1 MIIYHA
7 SKKGFVDDVF
17 NGRIADEI
25 DQAFVTHLGRHTSP
39 NEVRSWKNSMMHMS
53 NVVNTPDIPD
63 DSGIAIEYQIPLTSK
78 RVDFIISGLDENS
91 KGNIVIIELKQWEQ
105 AKLSHKSGVVKTHFQ
120 YGEHETAHPSYQA
133 WSYAY
138 MLENYNE
145 TIQEKKIILSP
156 CAFLHNYQSDTIINH
171 VCYKEY
177 IDKAPIFLKSDA
189 RKLQD
194 FIKKHI
200 KYGAKDD
207 IVWLIDNGRIRPSKQ
222 LADALN
228 SMLLGNQEFIL
239 LDDQKIVYET
249 ALDLARTAVKG
260 KKQVLIIEGG
270 PGTGKSVVAINL
282 LVQLTKEGLT
292 SQYVSKNAAPRD
304 VYTAKLSG
312 THKKG
317 VINNLFVGS
326 GSFIEKEKNIFD
338 TLIVDEAHRLN
349 LKSGLYGNLGENQII
364 EIINASKFSVFFVDD
379 RQRVHIKDIGSKNAI
394 KKYAED
400 CGSIVHFGK
409 LSSQF
414 RCNGSD
420 GYLSW
425 LDNTLQITETANI
438 CLSQED
444 YDFRIFNDPNDLFNA
459 ILSKNEVN
467 NRSRVVAGYCWD
479 WKSKKDP
486 AAYDI
491 TIPEFSFQKRW
502 NLNTDKNLWI
512 IGNDSINEV
521 GCIHT
526 CQGLELNYVGVIVG
540 YDMRYENGKVI
551 TDINKR
557 SNNDQSV
564 KGLKALF
571 KSRKEQ
577 SIKDA
582 DEIIKNTYRTLM
594 TRGIKGCY
602 VYFCDPELAKHFQSQ
617 LKAVQSEI
625 KSDIKEKIRIEPNVN
640 ENVKYIDYLPLYSI
654 KAACGYFGEG
664 EIVDELGWIKVEG
677 MGKLNRNM
685 YVVQAVGHS
694 MEPVI
699 QDKDLCVF
707 RANPA
712 GSRQGK
718 IVLAQHHNFYDADNS
733 GGYSI
738 KIYTGKKRYNEF
750 GEWKHDE
757 IILEPK
763 NRSYSSIRIDEEESD
778 DFRVIGEF
786 IGILKKE

>member
-1 MIIYHA
+1 MIVYHA
-7 SKKGFVDDVF
+7 SKKGFIDDVF

-25 DQAFVTHLGRHTSP
+25 DQAFLTHLGRHTSP
-39 NEVRSWKNSMMHMS
+39 NEIRSWKNSMIHMS
-53 NVVNTPDIPD
+53 NVVNTPEIPN

-78 RVDFIISGLDENS
+78 RVDFIISGLDANRKEN
-91 KGNIVIIELKQWEQ
+91 IIIIELKQWEQ
-105 AKLSHKSGVVKTHFQ
+105 ARLSHKSGVIKTRFQ
-120 YGEHETAHPSYQA
+120 HGESETAHPSYQA

-145 TIQEKKIILSP
+145 TIREQHIELTP
-156 CAFLHNYQSDTIINH
+156 CAFLHNYSSDNVIANA
-171 VCYKEY
+171 CYQEY

-189 RKLQD
+189 QKLQD
-194 FIKKHI
+194 FIKRRI

-207 IVWLIDNGRIRPSKQ
+207 IVWLIDNGKLRPSKQ
-222 LADALN
+222 LSDAL
-228 SMLLGNQEFIL
+228 SSLLKGNQEFIL
-239 LDDQKIVYET
+239 LDDQKITYET
-249 ALDLARTAVKG
+249 ALDLARTAVTN
-260 KKQVLIIEGG
+260 KKQVLIVEGG

-292 SQYVSKNAAPRD
+292 TQYVSKNAAPRD

-312 THKKG
+312 SHKKSF
-317 VINNLFVGS
+317 INNLFVGS
-326 GSFIEKEKNIFD
+326 GSFIESEKDIFD
-338 TLIVDEAHRLN
+338 ALVVDEAHRLN
-349 LKSGLYGNLGENQII
+349 FKSGLYGNLGENQII
-364 EIINASKFSVFFVDD
+364 EIVKSAKFSVFFVDD
-379 RQRVHIKDIGSKNAI
+379 RQRIHIKDIGSKNSI
-394 KKYAED
+394 KKYAEA
-400 CGSIVHFGK
+400 CGAVVHLAK

-438 CLSQED
+438 SLSQED
-444 YDFRIFNDPNDLFNA
+444 YDFKIFSDPNELFKA
-459 ILSKNEVN
+459 IIKKNQIN

-479 WKSKKDP
+479 WNSKRDTN
-486 AAYDI
+486 AYDI
-491 TIPEFSFQKRW
+491 IIPQFSFQKRW

-512 IGNDSINEV
+512 IGQESINEI

-526 CQGLELNYVGVIVG
+526 CQGLELDYVGVIIG
-540 YDMRYENGKVI
+540 YDMRYENGKVV
-551 TDINKR
+551 TDVKKR
-557 SNNDQSV
+557 SSNDQSV
-564 KGLKALF
+564 RGFRSLFITQREKALQ
-571 KSRKEQ
+571 EV
-577 SIKDA
+577 

-594 TRGIKGCY
+594 TRGLKGCY
-602 VYFCDPELAKHFQSQ
+602 VYFCDSALAEYFQNRLQ
-617 LKAVQSEI
+617 PKNEEI
-625 KSDIKEKIRIEPNVN
+625 EKEVRIEPDVN
-640 ENVKYIDYLPLYSI
+640 DDVKYIDFLPLYSL

-664 EIVDELGWIKVEG
+664 ESVNELGWIKVEG

-685 YVVQAVGHS
+685 YVVQASGHS

-699 QDKDLCVF
+699 QDGDFCVF

-718 IVLAQHHNFYDADNS
+718 IILTQHRNFYDVDNA

-738 KIYTGKKRYNEF
+738 KVYTSKKKYNEF
-750 GEWKHDE
+750 GEWGHDE

-763 NRSYSSIRIDEEESD
+763 NKSYTSIIIDEAEAD

-786 IGILKKE
+786 IGVLKEE